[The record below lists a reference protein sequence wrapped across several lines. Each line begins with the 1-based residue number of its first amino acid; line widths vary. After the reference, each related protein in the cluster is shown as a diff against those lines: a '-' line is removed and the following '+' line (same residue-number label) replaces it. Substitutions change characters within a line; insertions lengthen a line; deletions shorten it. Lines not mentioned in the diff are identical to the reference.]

1 MKNEVSLYAE
11 ILNEDEF
18 PTFQLYATAENL
30 VADMQDYIQEHPE
43 VIPRELV
50 EFGEGVF
57 NSVAHQYEKLYKQA
71 GNYHPDY
78 TPELPEPYRAR
89 QLRLIR
95 QAQQLMKKL
104 PIEVVCCLY
113 NVCEWSE
120 PDSLQWYIT
129 LDNGERVP
137 IDTMPDKK

>member
-1 MKNEVSLYAE
+1 MYAE

-18 PTFQLYATAENL
+18 PTFRLYVTFENL
-30 VADMQDYIQEHPE
+30 VADMQDHIQEHPE

-50 EFGEGVF
+50 EFGEDVF
-57 NSVAHQYEKLYKQA
+57 NSVAHQYKKLYKQA

-104 PIEVVCCLY
+104 PIEVVCRLY

-120 PDSLQWYIT
+120 PDSLQWYLT

-137 IDTMPDKK
+137 IDTMPDKI